1 MGSVVPKWRCCGRRS
16 TRLWASGRSAW
27 RAQKLGNFVF
37 FRVVSK
43 NMESFSN
50 TAAFGR
56 LIAQIR
62 SSGALSLEAVT
73 KSGGPSDRYQSQ
85 IEAGSDMTITAETIA
100 KYSTA
105 FRNVKTPEA
114 ASLPGFL
121 DALSEAYSASQNDED
136 VKPLSKLAPVT
147 ADGFH
152 LGNQL
157 PRRTPIHAAALV
169 RPERRYAQWFVSQH
183 SNLHTVARA
192 TRIIA
197 ERHAAPTLVPRSIT
211 GLASDLRSATLRI
224 GSWPAVS
231 DIPQGRLDPLHGV
244 TTFEQA
250 LHRADA
256 LGATGIDRTHLAWAI
271 LLANAEGQL
280 WGKPPMERWLAVA
293 AGGSTD
299 SWDAQVKTINSGTA
313 GVPVNLKHVLETA
326 KHYLTTW
333 SEQWFVN
340 LQFASTPRPAQ
351 ESVTAWK
358 ATPTEQAQA
367 GLTWSL
373 TSSPPRALPDETAAV
388 DAGMWLFDDLAM
400 PTLPAV
406 LADMGQ
412 HCMVLDEGRGGERL
426 TAPGASGPTYQWCP
440 LSDRGTYG
448 VASADGINW
457 VAVQLG

>member
-1 MGSVVPKWRCCGRRS
+1 
-16 TRLWASGRSAW
+16 
-27 RAQKLGNFVF
+27 
-37 FRVVSK
+37 
-43 NMESFSN
+43 MESFSN
-50 TAAFGR
+50 TAAFGG

-62 SSGALSLEAVT
+62 TSGGLSLDAVT

-100 KYSTA
+100 KYCAA
-105 FRNVKTPEA
+105 FSNAKLQGA

-121 DALSEAYSASQNDED
+121 EALSEAYSASQNDED
-136 VKPLSKLAPVT
+136 VKPLPKRVPVT

-169 RPERRYAQWFVSQH
+169 RADRRYAQWFASQH
-183 SNLHTVARA
+183 SDLHTVAGA

-211 GLASDLRSATLRI
+211 RLASDLRSAPLRI

-244 TTFEQA
+244 STFEQA

-280 WGKPPMERWLAVA
+280 WGTPPMERWLAVA

-299 SWDAQVKTINSGTA
+299 SWAWQVKTLNDGTA
-313 GVPVNLKHVLETA
+313 GVPVNLDQVLRAA

-340 LQFASTPRPAQ
+340 LRFASTPRPAQ
-351 ESVTAWK
+351 ESGTDSK
-358 ATPTEQAQA
+358 AAPTEQARA
-367 GLTWSL
+367 DITWSL
-373 TSSPPRALPDETAAV
+373 TSSTPRALPEENAAV
-388 DAGMWLFDDLAM
+388 DAGMWLFDDSAM

-412 HCMVLDEGRGGERL
+412 HCMVLAEGRDGERL
-426 TAPGASGPTYQWCP
+426 TAPGASGPTFQWCP
-440 LSDRGTYG
+440 LSDRGAYG
-448 VASADGINW
+448 VVSADGVDW
-457 VAVQLG
+457 VAVQLA